1 MSPGTFNTSVVGSV
15 HMDPVIIGGYPPVS
29 AYYSQ
34 PQSTS
39 FALNTRPITVASTA
53 VPVSSSSSIGPNDQ
67 GINEIL
73 NAHYTFTTPS
83 QTVKAN
89 DELSHNVAHCIKQKI
104 IAGEYI
110 DLAVLL
116 TNSKTTAD
124 EKYKL
129 VFMQGELLIQP
140 KQQQITNISLW
151 TDAFLIY
158 FNIYCR
164 GHPQKI

>member
-53 VPVSSSSSIGPNDQ
+53 VPVSSSSIGPNDQ

-89 DELSHNVAHCIKQKI
+89 DELSHNVAHCIKQ
-104 IAGEYI
+104 
-110 DLAVLL
+110 D
-116 TNSKTTAD
+116 
-124 EKYKL
+124 
-129 VFMQGELLIQP
+129 
-140 KQQQITNISLW
+140 
-151 TDAFLIY
+151 
-158 FNIYCR
+158 YCW
-164 GHPQKI
+164 GVH

>member
-1 MSPGTFNTSVVGSV
+1 
-15 HMDPVIIGGYPPVS
+15 
-29 AYYSQ
+29 
-34 PQSTS
+34 
-39 FALNTRPITVASTA
+39 VASTA

-73 NAHYTFTTPS
+73 NANYTFTTPS

-89 DELSHNVAHCIKQKI
+89 DEVSHNVAHCIKQKI

-116 TNSKTTAD
+116 TSKTTAD

-140 KQQQITNISLW
+140 KQQQQKITNISLW

-158 FNIYCR
+158 FSIYCR
-164 GHPQKI
+164 AHPQKVQGLLKYMHTIRL